1 MTELTDREVNER
13 IAILKR
19 FKTLLEQQRNKFRE
33 YLKILEN
40 QQNSIAQEDPESLF
54 THTVLEQQVVQNIIT
69 LQKVIDPMNSL
80 YRQFNG
86 IAEDKDDHVLSDLK
100 NDLTNL
106 QEKVLAQ
113 NKKNR
118 DLLRTHLSQI
128 RRQLE
133 SFKNPYA
140 RTQSIYAQKAP
151 VASLVE
157 IHA

>member
-54 THTVLEQQVVQNIIT
+54 THTVLEQQVVQNIVT

-80 YRQFNG
+80 YRQFNS

-106 QEKVLAQ
+106 QEKVLVQ

-133 SFKNPYA
+133 SFKNP
-140 RTQSIYAQKAP
+140 
-151 VASLVE
+151 
-157 IHA
+157 

>member
-1 MTELTDREVNER
+1 MTELTDRELNER

-40 QQNSIAQEDPESLF
+40 QQNSIAEEDPESLF
-54 THTVLEQQVVQNIIT
+54 THTVLEQQVVQNIVT
-69 LQKVIDPMNSL
+69 LQKVIDPMNGL

-86 IAEDKDDHVLSDLK
+86 IAENEDDRVLSGLK
-100 NDLTNL
+100 NDLADL
-106 QEKVLAQ
+106 QEKVLEQ

-157 IHA
+157 IQA